1 MIDLKQLQKDIYKNK
16 LNKGFNVTDINK
28 EFCLTYGEMAEAY
41 EAWRKKQT
49 DVGEEI
55 ADVVIYLLGLSEILN
70 VDLDEDSMSEPL
82 TDTGFMTEIT
92 KEEETEALAEAQN
105 HMEETAKE
113 NGNLLN
119 QAKERAKSLIEGYVK
134 NVGEQIG
141 KEYTVEWVE
150 FSEK

>member
-55 ADVVIYLLGLSEILN
+55 ADVAIYLLGLSEILN
-70 VDLDEDSMSEPL
+70 VDLEN
-82 TDTGFMTEIT
+82 EIL
-92 KEEETEALAEAQN
+92 KKVN
-105 HMEETAKE
+105 
-113 NGNLLN
+113 
-119 QAKERAKSLIEGYVK
+119 K
-134 NVGEQIG
+134 NKHRQYKIIDGVNTRV
-141 KEYTVEWVE
+141 KEYGEE
-150 FSEK
+150 

>member
-70 VDLDEDSMSEPL
+70 VDLEN
-82 TDTGFMTEIT
+82 EIL
-92 KEEETEALAEAQN
+92 KKVN
-105 HMEETAKE
+105 
-113 NGNLLN
+113 
-119 QAKERAKSLIEGYVK
+119 K
-134 NVGEQIG
+134 NKHGQYKIIDGVNTRV
-141 KEYTVEWVE
+141 KEYGEE
-150 FSEK
+150 